1 MLPLALSACTAVS
14 AIGRG
19 LAATVEALRTR
30 RSGLRPCDFEDVR
43 LETWIGRV
51 EGIEDVR
58 LARGLE
64 PFDCRNN
71 RLAHLALATDG
82 FAAAVRAAARR
93 YGPER
98 VAVVLGTSTSGILTC
113 EHAYRR
119 RDPATGRLPADFDYE
134 HTHDLMS
141 LGRFVRD
148 ALQLRGPVSV
158 LSTACSSGAK
168 TFGDAAELIAAG
180 VCDAAIVGG
189 VDSLCSMTLY
199 GFGALELLAHGPS
212 RPFAADRDGIS
223 IGEAAALALLER
235 PDAAPGCRIGLLGVG
250 ASADAHHMSSPHPEG
265 LGAASAMA
273 DALASAGLT
282 PADIDHGHVHGP
294 GTRANDVAEDLAVQR
309 VLGRGPICSSTKGW
323 TGHTLGTSGALEAVI
338 AALCIEHGF
347 VPGCLNVG
355 ELDPAMGSNIVV
367 TNRYRPVRHVLSNS
381 FGFGGSNCSLVLGAL
396 P

>member
-1 MLPLALSACTAVS
+1 MLPLTLSACTAVS

-199 GFGALELLAHGPS
+199 GFGALELLARGPS
-212 RPFAADRDGIS
+212 RPFAADRFTNVRMQDEPYDAVEFSDGLVRP
-223 IGEAAALALLER
+223 GERVTVIVAITDYTPQDEFFLLQRRES
-235 PDAAPGCRIGLLGVG
+235 PI
-250 ASADAHHMSSPHPEG
+250 ASLQPMEPAVV
-265 LGAASAMA
+265 
-273 DALASAGLT
+273 AG
-282 PADIDHGHVHGP
+282 
-294 GTRANDVAEDLAVQR
+294 RR
-309 VLGRGPICSSTKGW
+309 
-323 TGHTLGTSGALEAVI
+323 
-338 AALCIEHGF
+338 
-347 VPGCLNVG
+347 
-355 ELDPAMGSNIVV
+355 
-367 TNRYRPVRHVLSNS
+367 
-381 FGFGGSNCSLVLGAL
+381 
-396 P
+396 